1 MDAQRSHEVITD
13 DGVAIRATV
22 LGQGP
27 PLVLLQGVMGDGDVD
42 WRALAPL
49 LATRFTCHMPSMRG
63 RGRSDDHPNVQLDR
77 ISADYA
83 AYIESLGEPT
93 ALVGWSAGAGHALGL
108 ASRLDAVAAT
118 ASYEPVAS
126 MLMNEDDRAALIG
139 SLGRGRELVEQ
150 GDLPGAMRAIAAFPF
165 TPDDIAAADDAG
177 YFEATARYTP
187 HLLEV
192 FAQLADYRGRM
203 PEEPEVLGAIRAPV
217 LVLHGS
223 QTGTFMQASAQH
235 VIDHVRDARAVTI
248 PGAGHT
254 GPLTHPEAIAEQ
266 LFRFFE
272 PVFADG

>member
-49 LATRFTCHMPSMRG
+49 LAARFTCHMPSMRG

-83 AYIESLGEPT
+83 AYIESLGERT
-93 ALVGWSAGAGHALGL
+93 AIVGWSAGAGHALGL

-126 MLMNEDDRAALIG
+126 MLMNEDDRAELIG

-165 TPDDIAAADDAG
+165 TPDDIAAAAAAG

-187 HLLEV
+187 HLLKV
-192 FAQLADYRGRM
+192 FAQLAEYRGSM
-203 PEEPEVLGAIRAPV
+203 PEDPAVLGAIGVPV

-235 VIDHVRDARAVTI
+235 MIDHVRDARAVTI

-254 GPLTHPEAIAEQ
+254 GPLTHPEAIAAQ

-272 PVFADG
+272 PVLADR